1 VTARSPAHG
10 SALAALRRGLH
21 LVGRIEL
28 ATAVVAFAFVGAL
41 TTTQVVMRYAFA
53 GSIWWA
59 QEVAQLA
66 MLVSYF
72 LGIAYVV
79 KANQDVAITM
89 VVQRFPERLQR
100 RIYLATQIL
109 AAVFCIVIAIQGWRL
124 APQQLAFK
132 TYILN
137 IPKFYSTLPL
147 IIGSMSMAATAIYFA
162 LAAYLR
168 WRDDPDAPDL
178 AALED
183 ELAILHE
190 TKGEA

>member
-1 VTARSPAHG
+1 MTARDPAQRP
-10 SALAALRRGLH
+10 ALAALRRGLF

-28 ATAVVAFAFVGAL
+28 LIAVAAFAFVGVL
-41 TTTQVVMRYAFA
+41 TTAQVVLRYAFA

-72 LGIAYVV
+72 FGIAYVV
-79 KANQDVAITM
+79 KANQDVAIKM
-89 VVQRFPERLQR
+89 VVERFPERLQR
-100 RIYLATQIL
+100 RIYVATQL
-109 AAVFCIVIAIQGWRL
+109 LVAAFCVVVAFQGLRL

-147 IIGSMSMAATAIYFA
+147 IVGSMSMAATAAYFA
-162 LAAYLR
+162 LAACLR
-168 WRDDPDAPDL
+168 WRDDPAAPDL
-178 AALED
+178 ATLEG

-190 TKGEA
+190 TTGEA